1 MAANIS
7 AVDPAFEAILDDAE
21 HQLMA
26 AGLRLTAKRRQ
37 VLSGLLHSP
46 TALSAYELVD
56 FCHQLFGVVIPVMSV
71 YRILNFLEAERLVH
85 RLNLAN
91 KYVACAHISCE
102 HSHGAQQF
110 LICGKCSKVAE
121 ISLAPGMVAEVRSAV
136 AAKGFTL
143 ASTQLELDCICASC
157 AEPAS

>member
-1 MAANIS
+1 MAS
-7 AVDPAFEAILDDAE
+7 
-21 HQLMA
+21 
-26 AGLRLTAKRRQ
+26 GLRLTAKRRQ

-71 YRILNFLEAERLVH
+71 YRILNFLEAERFVH

-91 KYVACAHISCE
+91 KYVACAHIRCE

-121 ISLAPGMVAEVRSAV
+121 ISLAPEMVAEVHSAV

-143 ASTQLELDCICASC
+143 ASAQLELDCVCESC
-157 AEPAS
+157 AEPAG